1 MSVEKLDFTDLTNLS
16 IIINNFRTLINPALE
31 EYKLIIDTV
40 RGMNGQGKIKD
51 NLVSYF
57 DEIHGFILDS
67 LNLGLSSYS
76 SISDLYALEY
86 DNYDPGK
93 KLQFT
98 QEGLSNVVTKME
110 NLKTISSDYAS
121 QMSSHYNNISDL
133 ITVSFPSIDA
143 VTDSLTTMQNKIN
156 TFKLDCEGFSV
167 QYQSQI
173 DSLKSLFDYL
183 INFINEAQKITVST
197 YNTGDIGRLPS
208 FKGLYN
214 NCSNLI
220 NFLND
225 NQEQIS
231 EAATHIQAYVETLQ
245 AQEEAKRLDKSFWSL
260 CIECVGVLAG
270 AALTICSGGAVLLI
284 AGTVMAGATFLASRL
299 CKTANVVSDA
309 IEQKSTVR
317 LRSMND
323 FSTAYNPIRD
333 NYFDGDQE
341 RYNKYKTEVNAID
354 KFSKDAVNVLALV
367 NSLSGV
373 TSMIRSFEK
382 QIVPTAKA
390 AFKINKKAT
399 FKSQLR
405 ASKNVVVDMAK
416 KQYQSG
422 MFFYDGLYLFDKE
435 IIQRGSKD
443 AYEEVLIDFFCDK
456 NDINSLM
463 SKEEIYR
470 RQGYTVEQIAQKV
483 ALDESQAESQA
494 ELIKAIGSVPS
505 ISRNIKKINK
515 YLHGN
520 IRARDLVTR
529 SYDFGSKRIKDVRN
543 LLKGKIDDGSM
554 NIIENYGKY
563 VMW

>member
-1 MSVEKLDFTDLTNLS
+1 MSVEKLDFTDLPNLS
-16 IIINNFRTLINPALE
+16 IIINHFRTLINPALE

-76 SISDLYALEY
+76 SISNLYALAY

-110 NLKTISSDYAS
+110 NLKTISNDYAS

-156 TFKLDCEGFSV
+156 TFKSDCEGFSA

-173 DSLKSLFDYL
+173 DSVKSHFDHL
-183 INFINEAQKITVST
+183 INFINEAKKITVSA

-231 EAATHIQAYVETLQ
+231 EAASHIQAYVEMLQ
-245 AQEEAKRLDKSFWSL
+245 AQEEAKRLDNSFWSL
-260 CIECVGVLAG
+260 IIEGVGIVVVGIATVIS
-270 AALTICSGGAVLLI
+270 AGAVLI
-284 AGTVMAGATFLASRL
+284 AVGAIVSTAVFAASRL
-299 CKTANVVSDA
+299 CKIVNVRFDSA
-309 IEQKSTVR
+309 EQKSTVR

-323 FSTAYNPIRD
+323 FSTAYNRIRD
-333 NYFDGDQE
+333 NCFGGDQE
-341 RYNKYKTEVNAID
+341 RYNKYKTEVNALD
-354 KFSKDAVNVLALV
+354 KVSKDAVNAFALV

-382 QIVPTAKA
+382 QIVPMTKA
-390 AFKINKKAT
+390 AFKFNTKAT

-422 MFFYDGLYLFDKE
+422 MFDYDGVYLLEKE
-435 IIQRGSKD
+435 IIPKCGV
-443 AYEEVLIDFFCDK
+443 YH
-456 NDINSLM
+456 DIKALTSM
-463 SKEEIYR
+463 KKEEIYR

-483 ALDESQAESQA
+483 ALDESQV
-494 ELIKAIGSVPS
+494 ELIEAIGSVPS

-515 YLHGN
+515 YYHGN

-529 SYDFGSKRIKDVRN
+529 SYDYGSKRFNEVKAFLN
-543 LLKGKIDDGSM
+543 GKIEDGSM
-554 NIIENYGKY
+554 NITKNYGKY
-563 VMW
+563 VRG

>member
-1 MSVEKLDFTDLTNLS
+1 MSVEKLDFTDLANLS
-16 IIINNFRTLINPALE
+16 IIINNFRTLIDPALE

-67 LNLGLSSYS
+67 LNLGLLSYS
-76 SISDLYALEY
+76 SISDLYALAY

-156 TFKLDCEGFSV
+156 TFKSDCEGFSV

-173 DSLKSLFDYL
+173 DSVKSHFDHL

-208 FKGLYN
+208 FKDLYN

-231 EAATHIQAYVETLQ
+231 EAASHIQAYVEMLQ
-245 AQEEAKRLDKSFWSL
+245 AQEEAKRLDNSFWSL
-260 CIECVGVLAG
+260 IIEGVGIVVVGIATVIS
-270 AALTICSGGAVLLI
+270 AGAVLI
-284 AGTVMAGATFLASRL
+284 AVGAIVSTTVFAASRL
-299 CKTANVVSDA
+299 CKIANVWSDSA
-309 IEQKSTVR
+309 EQKSTVH

-323 FSTAYNPIRD
+323 FSTALNGLRD
-333 NYFDGDQE
+333 NCFGGDQE
-341 RYNKYKTEVNAID
+341 KYNKYKSKVNALD
-354 KFSKDAVNVLALV
+354 KLSKEAVNAFALV
-367 NSLSGV
+367 NSLSGA

-382 QIVPTAKA
+382 QIVPMTKA
-390 AFKINKKAT
+390 AFKINTKAT

-422 MFFYDGLYLFDKE
+422 MFDYDGIYLLEKE
-435 IIQRGSKD
+435 IIPRDKDLVKD
-443 AYEEVLIDFFCDK
+443 ACGKALQDVGAER
-456 NDINSLM
+456 DINTLM
-463 SKEEIYR
+463 GKEEMYR
-470 RQGYTVEQIAQKV
+470 RQGYTIEQIAQKV
-483 ALDESQAESQA
+483 ALDESRA
-494 ELIKAIGSVPS
+494 ELTKAIGSVPS
-505 ISRNIKKINK
+505 ISRDIKKINK
-515 YLHGN
+515 YRQGN

-529 SYDFGSKRIKDVRN
+529 SYDYGSKRINEVKTFLN
-543 LLKGKIDDGSM
+543 GKIEDGSM
-554 NIIENYGKY
+554 KITENYGKY
-563 VMW
+563 VS

>member
-1 MSVEKLDFTDLTNLS
+1 MSVEKLNFTDLANLS
-16 IIINNFRTLINPALE
+16 IIINHFRSLIDPALE

-76 SISDLYALEY
+76 SISDLYALAYE
-86 DNYDPGK
+86 NYDSTK
-93 KLQFT
+93 NLQFT
-98 QEGLSNVVTKME
+98 QEGLSNVVTKIE

-121 QMSSHYNNISDL
+121 QMGSHYNNISDL

-156 TFKLDCEGFSV
+156 TFKSDCEGFSV

-173 DSLKSLFDYL
+173 DSLKSHFDHL
-183 INFINEAQKITVST
+183 INFINEAQKITINT

-220 NFLND
+220 DFLND

-231 EAATHIQAYVETLQ
+231 EAATHIQAYVEMLQ

-260 CIECVGVLAG
+260 LIEGVGVLVG
-270 AALTICSGGAVLLI
+270 AALTFFSGGAVLLI
-284 AGTVMAGATFLASRL
+284 AGTVMAGATFLASRF
-299 CKTANVVSDA
+299 CKMANVVSDA
-309 IEQKSTVR
+309 MEQKSTVR

-333 NYFDGDQE
+333 NYCGGDQE
-341 RYNKYKTEVNAID
+341 RYNKYKTKVNALD
-354 KFSKDAVNVLALV
+354 KFSKDAVNVFALV

-390 AFKINKKAT
+390 AFKINTKAT

-405 ASKNVVVDMAK
+405 ASKNIVVDMAK
-416 KQYQSG
+416 KQYKSG
-422 MFFYDGLYLFDKE
+422 MFFHDGIYFFDKE
-435 IIQRGSKD
+435 IIQRGYKD
-443 AYEEVLIDFFCDK
+443 TYGEALIDIWAK
-456 NDINSLM
+456 YDINALM

-483 ALDESQAESQA
+483 ALDESQAE
-494 ELIKAIGSVPS
+494 LTKAIGSIPS

-515 YLHGN
+515 YHQGN

-529 SYDFGSKRIKDVRN
+529 SYDFGSKRINEVKT
-543 LLKGKIDDGSM
+543 LLKGKIEDGSM
-554 NIIENYGKY
+554 NIIKNYGKY
-563 VMW
+563 VM

>member
-76 SISDLYALEY
+76 SISDLYALVY

-156 TFKLDCEGFSV
+156 TFKSDCEGFSV

-173 DSLKSLFDYL
+173 DSVKSHFDHL
-183 INFINEAQKITVST
+183 INFINEAKKITVSA

-231 EAATHIQAYVETLQ
+231 EAATHIQAYVEMLQ
-245 AQEEAKRLDKSFWSL
+245 AQEEAKRLANSFWSL
-260 CIECVGVLAG
+260 LIEGVGIVVAG
-270 AALTICSGGAVLLI
+270 IAIVASAGTLLI
-284 AGTVMAGATFLASRL
+284 AVGAFASTAVFAASRV
-299 CKTANVVSDA
+299 CKISNVVSDA
-309 IEQKSTVR
+309 VEQKSTVR

-333 NYFDGDQE
+333 NYFGGDQE
-341 RYNKYKTEVNAID
+341 RYNKYKTEVNAAD
-354 KFSKDAVNVLALV
+354 KFSKAAVNTFAIL

-382 QIVPTAKA
+382 QIVPMTKA
-390 AFKINKKAT
+390 AFKFNTKAT

-405 ASKNVVVDMAK
+405 ASKNVAVDMAK

-422 MFFYDGLYLFDKE
+422 MFVYDGIYLLDKV
-435 IIQRGSKD
+435 IIPKAKDLVKD
-443 AYEEVLIDFFCDK
+443 AYGDALQHFGAEH
-456 NDINSLM
+456 DIHALM

-483 ALDESQAESQA
+483 ALDESRA
-494 ELIKAIGSVPS
+494 ELTKAIGSVPS
-505 ISRNIKKINK
+505 ISQDIKKINK
-515 YLHGN
+515 YHQGN

-529 SYDFGSKRIKDVRN
+529 SYDYGSKRINEVKTFLN
-543 LLKGKIDDGSM
+543 GKIEDGSM
-554 NIIENYGKY
+554 NIIKNYGKY

>member
-1 MSVEKLDFTDLTNLS
+1 MSVEKLDFTDLANLS

-156 TFKLDCEGFSV
+156 TFKSDCEGFSV

-173 DSLKSLFDYL
+173 DSLKSHFDHL
-183 INFINEAQKITVST
+183 INFINEAQKITISA

-208 FKGLYN
+208 FKDLYN

-231 EAATHIQAYVETLQ
+231 EAATHIQAYVEMLQ

-260 CIECVGVLAG
+260 FIELGAVIVG
-270 AALTICSGGAVLLI
+270 AALTCISGGAFLLI
-284 AGTVMAGATFLASRL
+284 AGTYIAGATFIASRV
-299 CKTANVVSDA
+299 CKIGNVVSDA
-309 IEQKSTVR
+309 MEQKSTVR

-354 KFSKDAVNVLALV
+354 KFSKEAVNALALV

-373 TSMIRSFEK
+373 TSIIRSFEK

-390 AFKINKKAT
+390 AFKINTKAT

-416 KQYQSG
+416 KQYKSG
-422 MFFYDGLYLFDKE
+422 MFVYDGIYLLDEE
-435 IIQRGSKD
+435 IIPRV
-443 AYEEVLIDFFCDK
+443 YNPI
-456 NDINSLM
+456 NDLYVEALM

-483 ALDESQAESQA
+483 ALDESQAE
-494 ELIKAIGSVPS
+494 LIKSIGSIPS
-505 ISRNIKKINK
+505 ISRKIKKINK
-515 YLHGN
+515 CIHGN
-520 IRARDLVTR
+520 IRGRDLVTR
-529 SYDFGSKRIKDVRN
+529 SYDYGSKRFKDVRN
-543 LLKGKIDDGSM
+543 LLKGKIEDGSM
-554 NIIENYGKY
+554 NITKNYGKY
-563 VMW
+563 FIK

>member
-1 MSVEKLDFTDLTNLS
+1 MSVEKLDFTDLANLS
-16 IIINNFRTLINPALE
+16 IIINHFRTLINPALE
-31 EYKLIIDTV
+31 EYKFIIDTV
-40 RGMNGQGKIKD
+40 RGMNGQGKIKE

-76 SISDLYALEY
+76 SISDLYALAY

-156 TFKLDCEGFSV
+156 TFKSDCEGFSV

-173 DSLKSLFDYL
+173 DSLKSHFDHL
-183 INFINEAQKITVST
+183 INFINEAQKITISA

-231 EAATHIQAYVETLQ
+231 EAATHIQAYVEMLQ
-245 AQEEAKRLDKSFWSL
+245 AQEEAKRLDNSFWSL
-260 CIECVGVLAG
+260 LIDGVVIALVGIATVVSA
-270 AALTICSGGAVLLI
+270 GAVLI
-284 AGTVMAGATFLASRL
+284 AVGAFVSTAVFAASRV
-299 CKTANVVSDA
+299 CKIANVWSDSA
-309 IEQKSTVR
+309 EQKSTVR

-323 FSTAYNPIRD
+323 FSTAYNGIRD
-333 NYFDGDQE
+333 NCFGGDQE
-341 RYNKYKTEVNAID
+341 RYNKYKSKVNALD
-354 KFSKDAVNVLALV
+354 KFSKEAVNAFALV

-390 AFKINKKAT
+390 AFKFNTKAT

-422 MFFYDGLYLFDKE
+422 MFFYDGLYYFEKE
-435 IIQRGSKD
+435 IMPWYYKD
-443 AYEEVLIDFFCDK
+443 EFLLDFSAK
-456 NDINSLM
+456 YDINALM
-463 SKEEIYR
+463 SKEEKYR
-470 RQGYTVEQIAQKV
+470 RQGYAVEQIAQKV
-483 ALDESQAESQA
+483 ALDESQT
-494 ELIKAIGSVPS
+494 ELIKSIGSVPS
-505 ISRNIKKINK
+505 IPRKIKKINK
-515 YLHGN
+515 YHHGN

-529 SYDFGSKRIKDVRN
+529 SYDYESKKIKDIRN
-543 LLKGKIDDGSM
+543 LLKGKVEDGSM
-554 NIIENYGKY
+554 NIIKNYGKY

>member
-1 MSVEKLDFTDLTNLS
+1 MSVEKLDFTDLANLS

-76 SISDLYALEY
+76 SISDLYALAY

-156 TFKLDCEGFSV
+156 TFKSDCEGLSV

-173 DSLKSLFDYL
+173 DSVKSHFDNL

-231 EAATHIQAYVETLQ
+231 EAASHIQAYVEMLQ
-245 AQEEAKRLDKSFWSL
+245 AQEEAKRLDNSFWSL
-260 CIECVGVLAG
+260 LIDCVGVVVVGIATVLSA
-270 AALTICSGGAVLLI
+270 GAVLI
-284 AGTVMAGATFLASRL
+284 AVGAIVSTTVFAASRL
-299 CKTANVVSDA
+299 CKIVNVGFDSA
-309 IEQKSTVR
+309 EQKSTVR

-323 FSTAYNPIRD
+323 FSTAYNGIRD
-333 NYFDGDQE
+333 NCFGGDQE
-341 RYNKYKTEVNAID
+341 RYNKYKTEVNALD
-354 KFSKDAVNVLALV
+354 KVSKDAVNTFALV

-382 QIVPTAKA
+382 QIVPMTKA
-390 AFKINKKAT
+390 AFKFNTKAT

-416 KQYQSG
+416 KQYKSG
-422 MFFYDGLYLFDKE
+422 MFDYDGLYLLDKE
-435 IIQRGSKD
+435 ILPK
-443 AYEEVLIDFFCDK
+443 AKL
-456 NDINSLM
+456 DINAFM
-463 SKEEIYR
+463 SKEETYR
-470 RQGYTVEQIAQKV
+470 RQGYTVEQISQKV
-483 ALDESQAESQA
+483 ALDESRA
-494 ELIKAIGSVPS
+494 ELIKTIGSVPS
-505 ISRNIKKINK
+505 ISQDIKKINK
-515 YLHGN
+515 YYHGN

-529 SYDFGSKRIKDVRN
+529 SYDYGSKRFNEVKA
-543 LLKGKIDDGSM
+543 LLNGKIEDGSM
-554 NIIENYGKY
+554 NIIKNYGKY
-563 VMW
+563 VRG

>member
-1 MSVEKLDFTDLTNLS
+1 MSVEKLDFTDLANLS

-40 RGMNGQGKIKD
+40 REMNGQGKIKD

-76 SISDLYALEY
+76 SISDLYVLAY

-98 QEGLSNVVTKME
+98 QEGLSNVVTNME

-156 TFKLDCEGFSV
+156 TFKSDCEGFSV

-173 DSLKSLFDYL
+173 DSVKSHFDHL

-214 NCSNLI
+214 DCSNLI

-231 EAATHIQAYVETLQ
+231 EAATHIQAYVEMLQ

-260 CIECVGVLAG
+260 FIEGVGVLVG
-270 AALTICSGGAVLLI
+270 AVLTICSGGAVLLI
-284 AGTVMAGATFLASRL
+284 AGTVMAGATFLASRV
-299 CKTANVVSDA
+299 CKMANVVSDTM
-309 IEQKSTVR
+309 EQKSTVR

-354 KFSKDAVNVLALV
+354 KFSKEAVNALALA
-367 NSLSGV
+367 NSLSGA

-382 QIVPTAKA
+382 QIVPMTKA
-390 AFKINKKAT
+390 AFKINTKAT

-416 KQYQSG
+416 KQYKSG
-422 MFFYDGLYLFDKE
+422 MFDYDGIYLLEKE
-435 IIQRGSKD
+435 IIPKCGV
-443 AYEEVLIDFFCDK
+443 YH
-456 NDINSLM
+456 DIKALTSM
-463 SKEEIYR
+463 KKEEIYR

-483 ALDESQAESQA
+483 ALDESQV
-494 ELIKAIGSVPS
+494 ELIEAIGSVPS

-515 YLHGN
+515 YYHGN
-520 IRARDLVTR
+520 IRARDLVTH
-529 SYDFGSKRIKDVRN
+529 SYDYGSKRVKEVKA
-543 LLKGKIDDGSM
+543 LLKGKIEDGSM
-554 NIIENYGKY
+554 NIIKNYGKY
-563 VMW
+563 VMG

>member
-76 SISDLYALEY
+76 SISDLYALAY

-156 TFKLDCEGFSV
+156 TFKSDCEGFSV

-173 DSLKSLFDYL
+173 DSLKSHFDHL
-183 INFINEAQKITVST
+183 INFINEAKKITVST

-214 NCSNLI
+214 DCSNLI

-231 EAATHIQAYVETLQ
+231 EAATHIQAYVEMLQ

-260 CIECVGVLAG
+260 FIEGVGVFVG
-270 AALTICSGGAVLLI
+270 AMLTICSGGAVLLI
-284 AGTVMAGATFLASRL
+284 AGTVMAGATFLASRV
-299 CKTANVVSDA
+299 CKMANVVSDTM
-309 IEQKSTVR
+309 EQKLTVR

-354 KFSKDAVNVLALV
+354 KFSKEAVNALALV
-367 NSLSGV
+367 NSLSGA

-382 QIVPTAKA
+382 QIVPMTKA
-390 AFKINKKAT
+390 AFKINTKAT

-416 KQYQSG
+416 KQYKSG
-422 MFFYDGLYLFDKE
+422 MFDYDGIYLLEKE
-435 IIQRGSKD
+435 IIPKCGV
-443 AYEEVLIDFFCDK
+443 YH
-456 NDINSLM
+456 DIKALTSM
-463 SKEEIYR
+463 KKEEIYR

-483 ALDESQAESQA
+483 ALDESQV
-494 ELIKAIGSVPS
+494 ELIEAIGSVPS

-515 YLHGN
+515 YYHGN
-520 IRARDLVTR
+520 IRARDLVTH
-529 SYDFGSKRIKDVRN
+529 SYDYGSKRVKEVKA
-543 LLKGKIDDGSM
+543 LLKGKIEDGSM
-554 NIIENYGKY
+554 NIIKNYGKY
-563 VMW
+563 VMG

>member
-1 MSVEKLDFTDLTNLS
+1 MSVEKLDFTDLANLS
-16 IIINNFRTLINPALE
+16 IIIKHFRTLIDPALE

-76 SISDLYALEY
+76 SISNLYTFAY

-110 NLKTISSDYAS
+110 NLKTISSDYAL

-156 TFKLDCEGFSV
+156 TFKSDCEGFSV

-173 DSLKSLFDYL
+173 DSLKSHFDHL
-183 INFINEAQKITVST
+183 INFINEAQKITIST

-231 EAATHIQAYVETLQ
+231 EAATHIQAYVEMLQ
-245 AQEEAKRLDKSFWSL
+245 AQEEAKRLDNSFWSL
-260 CIECVGVLAG
+260 CIELVGTVALGVATVLSA
-270 AALTICSGGAVLLI
+270 GAVLI
-284 AGTVMAGATFLASRL
+284 AVGAIVSTTVFAASRV
-299 CKTANVVSDA
+299 CKIANVGFDSA
-309 IEQKSTVR
+309 EQKSTVR

-323 FSTAYNPIRD
+323 FSTAYNGIRD
-333 NYFDGDQE
+333 NFFGGDQE
-341 RYNKYKTEVNAID
+341 RYNKYKTEVNALD
-354 KFSKDAVNVLALV
+354 KLSKEAVNAFALV

-382 QIVPTAKA
+382 QIVPMTKA
-390 AFKINKKAT
+390 TFRINTKAT

-405 ASKNVVVDMAK
+405 ASKNVVVDMAI
-416 KQYQSG
+416 KQYKSG
-422 MFFYDGLYLFDKE
+422 MFVYDGIYFFDKE
-435 IIQRGSKD
+435 ILPRAYDHVKD
-443 AYEEVLIDFFCDK
+443 AYGEALQDFGAEH
-456 NDINSLM
+456 DINALM

-483 ALDESQAESQA
+483 ALDGSQED
-494 ELIKAIGSVPS
+494 LIKAIGSVPS
-505 ISRNIKKINK
+505 ISRDIKKINK
-515 YLHGN
+515 YHQGN

-529 SYDFGSKRIKDVRN
+529 SYDYGSKRFNEVKN
-543 LLKGKIDDGSM
+543 FLNGKTEDGSM
-554 NIIENYGKY
+554 NIIKNYGKY
-563 VMW
+563 VMG

>member
-76 SISDLYALEY
+76 SISDLYALAY

-121 QMSSHYNNISDL
+121 QMNSHYNNISDL

-156 TFKLDCEGFSV
+156 TFKSDCEGFSV

-173 DSLKSLFDYL
+173 DSLKSHFDHL
-183 INFINEAQKITVST
+183 INFINEAKKITVSA

-231 EAATHIQAYVETLQ
+231 EAASHIQAYVEMLQ

-260 CIECVGVLAG
+260 FIEGVGVLVG
-270 AALTICSGGAVLLI
+270 AVLTICSGGAVLLI
-284 AGTVMAGATFLASRL
+284 AGTVMAGATFLASRV
-299 CKTANVVSDA
+299 CKMANVVSDTM
-309 IEQKSTVR
+309 EQKSTVR

-354 KFSKDAVNVLALV
+354 KFSKEAVNALALV
-367 NSLSGV
+367 NSLSGA

-382 QIVPTAKA
+382 QIVPMTKA
-390 AFKINKKAT
+390 AFKINTKAT

-416 KQYQSG
+416 KQYKSG
-422 MFFYDGLYLFDKE
+422 MFDYDGIYLLEKE
-435 IIQRGSKD
+435 IIPKCGV
-443 AYEEVLIDFFCDK
+443 YH
-456 NDINSLM
+456 DIKALTSM
-463 SKEEIYR
+463 KKEEIYR
-470 RQGYTVEQIAQKV
+470 RQGYTIEQIAQKV
-483 ALDESQAESQA
+483 ALDESQV
-494 ELIKAIGSVPS
+494 ELIEAIGSVPS

-515 YLHGN
+515 YYHGN
-520 IRARDLVTR
+520 IRARDLVTH
-529 SYDFGSKRIKDVRN
+529 SYDYGSKRVKEVKA
-543 LLKGKIDDGSM
+543 LLKGKIEDGSM
-554 NIIENYGKY
+554 NIIKNYGKY
-563 VMW
+563 VMG